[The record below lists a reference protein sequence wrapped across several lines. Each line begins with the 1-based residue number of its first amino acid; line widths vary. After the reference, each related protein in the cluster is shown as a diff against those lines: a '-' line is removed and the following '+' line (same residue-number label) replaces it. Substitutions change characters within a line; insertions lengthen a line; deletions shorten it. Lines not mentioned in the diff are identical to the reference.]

1 MRFGLGGG
9 DMRLKVDAPLRADG
23 VDIEPGTYDVT
34 VDEPSSTIVICRDGE
49 EVLRAEAL
57 SRGSKAKVRRPH
69 VKLRQ
74 VVGEPRRL
82 LVARTPPSGD
92 WVLSLDERA

>member
-9 DMRLKVDAPLRADG
+9 DMRVEVDAPLRADG
-23 VDIEPGTYDVT
+23 VDIEPGHYEVT
-34 VDEPSSTIVICRDGE
+34 VEEESSTIVLSRDGA
-49 EVLRAEAL
+49 EVLRAGAL
-57 SRGSKAKVRRPH
+57 ARGSKARVRKPNA
-69 VKLRQ
+69 KLRQ

-82 LVARTPPSGD
+82 LVARTPPAEE

>member
-1 MRFGLGGG
+1 MKL
-9 DMRLKVDAPLRADG
+9 DVDVPLRAG
-23 VDIEPGTYDVT
+23 TVDIEPGEYDGT
-34 VDEPSSTIVICRDGE
+34 VDEESSAIVLSRDGT

-57 SRGSKAKVRRPH
+57 SRGAKAKVRTPH
-69 VKLRQ
+69 ARLRQ

-82 LVARTPPSGD
+82 LVARTPPSGE